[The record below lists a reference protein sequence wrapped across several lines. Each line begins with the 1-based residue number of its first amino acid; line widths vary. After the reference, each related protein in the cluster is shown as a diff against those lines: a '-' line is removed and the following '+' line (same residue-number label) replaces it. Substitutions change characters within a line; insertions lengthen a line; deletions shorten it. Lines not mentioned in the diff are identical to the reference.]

1 MLTSEYQGLVQQTT
15 LGVDARSSQVR
26 KILESRAFRNT
37 EVLKRLLQYL
47 VQQAL
52 AGQAGDLKEYT
63 VGVEAFGKPA
73 DYDPRSDASVRVQT
87 GKLRQKLEEYYRTEG
102 IEDDLVVELPKG
114 HFKLEFRPRQTET
127 AAPPTR
133 PRWAAWTAV
142 AILAVVAV
150 YALIHSFREPVVL
163 PALQKR
169 WTPEMEEFWRPF
181 LTNSRPLMVM
191 MGAPLFT
198 KVGNSFFRDPALNTW
213 EAASQSEQIR
223 GIQREIGG
231 DAPAVPSYGYTG
243 VGEATGAFELARLL
257 LPRGRDLSLQVSNQL
272 TWDELTRYDMIFV
285 GPPKY
290 NLQTNELPVR
300 QDFEISHAHVQNLRP
315 GAGEPRSFE
324 EKWNPDRATLAEG
337 HALIT
342 RIPGLHRSGNVLI
355 LAGSATESTRAAV
368 EYVTRPEY
376 VGPFIQWMRAQGGVP
391 AAFQVVI
398 RAKFKSQTPIAI
410 DRVAFH
416 ELK

>member
-1 MLTSEYQGLVQQTT
+1 MQQTT

-26 KILESRAFRNT
+26 KILDSRAFRNT

-47 VQQAL
+47 GQRAM
-52 AGQAGDLKEYT
+52 AGQADDLKEYT
-63 VGVEAFGKPA
+63 VGVEAFGKPS
-73 DYDPRSDASVRVQT
+73 DYDPRTDASVRVQA
-87 GKLRQKLEEYYRTEG
+87 GKLRQKLEEYHRTEG
-102 IEDDLVVELPKG
+102 LEDEFVVELPKG
-114 HFKLEFRPRQTET
+114 HFKLEFRPRPAEM
-127 AAPPTR
+127 APAPAKPR
-133 PRWAAWTAV
+133 PRWV
-142 AILAVVAV
+142 VVVALAGLVAAGYALV
-150 YALIHSFREPVVL
+150 YALRP
-163 PALQKR
+163 PPLQKQ

-181 LTNSRPLMVM
+181 LISPRPVMVM

-198 KVGNSFFRDPALNTW
+198 KVGNSFFRDPVLNTW
-213 EAASQSEQIR
+213 EAASQSEEIR
-223 GIQREIGG
+223 NLQRTMGS
-231 DAPAVPSYGYTG
+231 DAAAVPSYGYTG

-257 LPRGRDLSLQVSNQL
+257 LPRGRDLSLQVSNLL

-300 QDFEISHAHVQNLRP
+300 QDFEISHAHVQNLQPR
-315 GAGEPRSFE
+315 AGEPRAFE

-342 RIPGLHRSGNVLI
+342 RIPGLHRSGDVLI

-376 VGPFIQWMRAQGGVP
+376 VGPFVQWMRGNGGVP

-410 DRVAFH
+410 ERVAFH